1 LIPQGCIDTQ
11 RLQEIKYYYR
21 MNTMKQQN
29 IKTEEQFM
37 SHDIWISIS
46 AGVVC
51 LLLSVYSLIKQDQH
65 IEGLLT
71 VGMSVFFYI
80 IIIAIYIT
88 KADFPLKMYFKY
100 AYKDEFLNNI
110 DINAYKHT
118 SFAFGFCLI
127 AVFYK
132 SDEIPSEVSHATMAI
147 LYLSIMLLVY
157 GASLLWQSRD

>member
-1 LIPQGCIDTQ
+1 
-11 RLQEIKYYYR
+11 
-21 MNTMKQQN
+21 MKQQD

-37 SHDIWISIS
+37 RQNIWFCIS

-51 LLLSVYSLIKQDQH
+51 LLLSVYSLTNH
-65 IEGLLT
+65 NIEEMIV
-71 VGMSVFFYI
+71 VGMSVLFYMVVT
-80 IIIAIYIT
+80 AIFMI

>member
-1 LIPQGCIDTQ
+1 
-11 RLQEIKYYYR
+11 
-21 MNTMKQQN
+21 MKQQN

-88 KADFPLKMYFKY
+88 KADF
-100 AYKDEFLNNI
+100 
-110 DINAYKHT
+110 H
-118 SFAFGFCLI
+118 
-127 AVFYK
+127 
-132 SDEIPSEVSHATMAI
+132 
-147 LYLSIMLLVY
+147 
-157 GASLLWQSRD
+157 

>member
-1 LIPQGCIDTQ
+1 
-11 RLQEIKYYYR
+11 
-21 MNTMKQQN
+21 MKQQD

-37 SHDIWISIS
+37 RQNIRFCIS

-51 LLLSVYSLIKQDQH
+51 LLLSVYSLTNH
-65 IEGLLT
+65 SIEEMIV
-71 VGMSVFFYI
+71 VGMSVLFYMVVT
-80 IIIAIYIT
+80 AIFMI

>member
-1 LIPQGCIDTQ
+1 
-11 RLQEIKYYYR
+11 
-21 MNTMKQQN
+21 MKQQN

-51 LLLSVYSLIKQDQH
+51 LLLSVYSLTNNN
-65 IEGLLT
+65 IEEMIV
-71 VGMSVFFYI
+71 VGMSVLFYMVVT
-80 IIIAIYIT
+80 AIFMI
-88 KADFPLKMYFKY
+88 KASFPLKMYFKY

>member
-1 LIPQGCIDTQ
+1 MIPQGYIDTQ

-51 LLLSVYSLIKQDQH
+51 LLLSVYSLTNH
-65 IEGLLT
+65 NIEEMIV
-71 VGMSVFFYI
+71 VGMSVLFYMVVT
-80 IIIAIYIT
+80 AIFMI
-88 KADFPLKMYFKY
+88 KASFPLKMYFKY
-100 AYKDEFLNNI
+100 AYKDEFLNTI